1 MPMWG
6 PGSSASAGMVRS
18 RQPARGFTLIELMV
32 VVALV
37 ALTTGLVSLA
47 VRDPQARQL
56 EREAARLVAL
66 LEAARTEARSSSL
79 DVQWLP
85 QRRQES
91 GDEAPDFRFMGLPAA
106 LALPA
111 RWLDREVWAEVIG
124 ARAVRLGPE
133 PLIGAQR
140 IVLNLGDQRLVLA
153 TDGLGPF
160 AVAADSGA
168 QPR

>member
-6 PGSSASAGMVRS
+6 PGSSASARHVQGR
-18 RQPARGFTLIELMV
+18 RPARGFTLIELMV

-47 VRDPQARQL
+47 VRDPQASQL

-79 DVQWLP
+79 DAQWLP
-85 QRRQES
+85 QRREA
-91 GDEAPDFRFMGLPAA
+91 GDDGPDFRFLGLPTA
-106 LALPA
+106 LALPS